1 MIDILEPLTLTHPEP
16 TSREADFWPTPAW
29 VTHALLD
36 CYPPKDL
43 HVIEP
48 AVGDGAIARVL
59 CERGY
64 RVAMG
69 VDIRLECA
77 QQTLRC
83 TEAFELGDFLRLA
96 AEPGRIHASNRAIIT
111 NPPFSLAREYVLAC
125 HRLSPVYLALLLPAS
140 AIAGTQEWRPV
151 WAEAGNQTG
160 EVRLLAR
167 PKFGGPGNDRQGT
180 IWAVWE
186 RGKPP
191 LAIKYV

>member
-1 MIDILEPLTLTHPEP
+1 MIDILEPLVLTHPEL

-36 CYPPKDL
+36 CYPPPKRTL
-43 HVIEP
+43 IVEP

-59 CERGY
+59 RERGY
-64 RVAMG
+64 RDIWG
-69 VDIRLECA
+69 VDIRRECNGQAGDCCNVVHGGKDWLRIDLE
-77 QQTLRC
+77 LPP
-83 TEAFELGDFLRLA
+83 EGFS
-96 AEPGRIHASNRAIIT
+96 IVT
-111 NPPFSLAREYVLAC
+111 NPPFSLAREFLLAC
-125 HRLSPVYLALLLPAS
+125 RRRDPVYLALLLPAS

-151 WAEAGNQTG
+151 WAEAGNPTG

-180 IWAVWE
+180 LWAVWE